1 MAQKDS
7 NLITIITSV
16 CVAAM
21 IAAGIFLYE
30 EPEFQSPNTIEEN
43 IVFLDCKDTQM
54 DIWVRT
60 SEPIYGIQF
69 EFEGVILDK
78 SQGGYLDLEGFNTS
92 HNEKMVLAFSFEG
105 KSIPEGEFML
115 LSLDVTYDTGKSSAT
130 ISNMVL
136 AGEGGSALNFGYF
149 DFTQNIATLRS
160 TY

>member
-30 EPEFQSPNTIEEN
+30 EPDFQSPNTIEEN
-43 IVFLDCKDTQM
+43 IVFLDCKNTQM

-60 SEPIYGIQF
+60 SEPIYGIQL
-69 EFEGVILDK
+69 EFEGVNLGK

-92 HNEKMVLAFSFEG
+92 NNEKMVLAFSFEG

-115 LSLDVTYDTGKSSAT
+115 LTLDVSYESGRNNVL
-130 ISNMVL
+130 ISNLVL
-136 AGEGGSALNFGYF
+136 AGEGGTALNFGYF
-149 DFTQNIATLRS
+149 DFSQNMTTLRS
-160 TY
+160 TH